1 MANLTSGPG
10 AAGGEIRIARII
22 SRLNIGGPA
31 IQAITLTRRL
41 EPLGFRTL
49 LVRGVEEPDEGSM
62 DDLAAGL
69 GVRPLRVAAM
79 RRNVGRQDVRAFGAL
94 ARALRRF
101 DPHLVHTHMAK
112 AGTLGRAAA
121 LTALIDRRPVLVHT
135 YHGHSLAGYW
145 SGRRNAAFTRVEQ
158 VLGRSTDHL
167 IAVSQEVRAELQA
180 LGIRPREAFHVVPL
194 GLDLS
199 RFAVPADEQEA
210 RCRALRDELGVPQE
224 VPVVVLVARL
234 VPIKRVDRF
243 LRIAALVAAANP
255 ATHFVVVGDGELRE
269 ELHRLRETA
278 TLGDRVHWPG
288 FRRDMPDVLLTA
300 DVVVQTSDNEGTPVS
315 LIEAAAAGRPTVT
328 TDVGGSAAVVLEGRT
343 GLVVA
348 RDDERAFAA
357 RVLELLEDADR
368 RRILGAA
375 AREHVLATFALDRLV
390 DDLARLYHDA
400 LAGRR
405 A

>member
-1 MANLTSGPG
+1 MLTSGPG
-10 AAGGEIRIARII
+10 AADGEIRIARII

-49 LVRGVEEPDEGSM
+49 LVRGVEEPDEGTM

-69 GVRPLRVAAM
+69 GVRPLRLAAM

-158 VLGRSTDHL
+158 ALGRSTDHL

-199 RFAVPADEQEA
+199 RFAVPDDEQEA

-243 LRIAALVAAANP
+243 LRIAAMVAAANP

-269 ELHRLRETA
+269 ELHRLGEVETLRE
-278 TLGDRVHWPG
+278 RVHWPG

>member
-1 MANLTSGPG
+1 M
-10 AAGGEIRIARII
+10 
-22 SRLNIGGPA
+22 NIGGPA

-49 LVRGVEEPDEGSM
+49 LVRGVEDPDEGSM
-62 DDLAAGL
+62 DDLAARL

-79 RRNVGRQDVRAFGAL
+79 RRDVGRDDVRAFGAL

-101 DPHLVHTHMAK
+101 DPHLVHTHAAK
-112 AGTLGRAAA
+112 AGTLGRAVA
-121 LTALIDRRPVLVHT
+121 LTALADRRPVLVHT
-135 YHGHSLAGYW
+135 YHGHSLSGYW

-167 IAVSQEVRAELQA
+167 VAVSQEVRAELQA
-180 LGIRPREAFHVVPL
+180 LGIHPRETFHVVPL

-210 RCRALRDELGVPQE
+210 RRRALRDELEVPQD

-243 LRIAALVAAANP
+243 LRIAAMVAAADP

-269 ELHRLRETA
+269 ELHRVHETETLR
-278 TLGDRVHWPG
+278 DRLHWPG
-288 FRRDMPDVLLTA
+288 FRRDMPDVLMAA

-315 LIEAAAAGRPTVT
+315 LIEAAATGRPAVT
-328 TDVGGSAAVVLEGRT
+328 TDVGGSAAVVLDGRT
-343 GLVVA
+343 GHVVA
-348 RDDERAFAA
+348 RADERAFAT
-357 RVLELLEDADR
+357 RVVELLETAETR
-368 RRILGAA
+368 RVLGTA

-390 DDLARLYHDA
+390 DDLAGLYRDA